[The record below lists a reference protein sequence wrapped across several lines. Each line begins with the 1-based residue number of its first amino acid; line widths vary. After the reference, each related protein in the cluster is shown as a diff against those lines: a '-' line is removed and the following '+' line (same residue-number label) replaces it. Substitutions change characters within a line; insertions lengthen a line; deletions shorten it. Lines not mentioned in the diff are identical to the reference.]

1 MTDESTRAIPA
12 TEQLLIGLRAALTLL
27 VLCGLLYS
35 GSATW
40 LGGMLFP
47 TQATGS
53 LIEREGIA
61 IGSALVAQPFESAH
75 YFYSRPSAAG
85 FDPTATA
92 GSNLAPSNP
101 VLRDRVRVDSAR
113 IQALEGVS
121 PDAIPVDLVSAS
133 GGGLDPHI
141 TPEAAQLQAP
151 RIARARA
158 IPLSEV
164 LAAIKNATEGPQWGL
179 FGQPRVNVLLLNLA
193 LDRDLGLDGAPDQQ
207 QDSTG
212 QPE

>member
-1 MTDESTRAIPA
+1 MTDDFTRSISVTA
-12 TEQLLIGLRAALTLL
+12 QLLLGLRATLAFL

-35 GSATW
+35 GSATF
-40 LGGMLFP
+40 LGGLLFP
-47 TQATGS
+47 GQAMGS

-61 IGSALVAQPFESAH
+61 IGSRLVAQPFESAH

-85 FDPTATA
+85 FDPTATG
-92 GSNLAPSNP
+92 GSNLAPGNP

-141 TPEAAQLQAP
+141 TPDAARLQAP

-158 IPLSEV
+158 IPVAEV
-164 LAAIKNATEGPQWGL
+164 LAAINNATEGPQWGL

-193 LDRDLGLDGAPDQQ
+193 LDQHASGDQR
-207 QDSTG
+207 
-212 QPE
+212 E

>member
-1 MTDESTRAIPA
+1 MTNDFTRSIPA
-12 TEQLLIGLRAALTLL
+12 TAQLFIGLRAALSLL
-27 VLCGLLYS
+27 VLCGLLYTWI
-35 GSATW
+35 ATF
-40 LGGMLFP
+40 LGGLLFP
-47 TQATGS
+47 SQAMGS
-53 LIEREGIA
+53 LIERDGIV
-61 IGSALVAQPFESAH
+61 IGSSLVAQPFESTH

-85 FDPTATA
+85 FDPTATG

-101 VLRDRVRVDSAR
+101 ALRDRVREDSVR

-141 TPEAAQLQAP
+141 TPAAAQLQAP
-151 RIARARA
+151 RIANARA
-158 IPLSEV
+158 MPVTEI

-193 LDRDLGLDGAPDQQ
+193 LDQQ
-207 QDSTG
+207 QASTD
-212 QPE
+212 QRE